1 MRDIKLTQIWIY
13 PIKSLGGISLLTAR
27 VMGKGLRY
35 DRRMMLIDETD
46 TAITQRVYPQMALFK
61 TSISGEQLRI
71 KFGQHELT
79 LPLEEHSLSSPLDV
93 SIWNDRVK
101 AFEIKRSHSE
111 WFSEMLGMR
120 CRLVFFPESNE
131 RPVDARYEVNN
142 ENVSLAD
149 AYPFMIIGQSSLD
162 DLNSKLEEPVPMN
175 RFRPSFVFEGGDP
188 YEEDYWRN
196 FTIGDVRFVGVK
208 MCDRCVLTTVNQV
221 TAEKGVEPLKTLAS
235 YRKKENKIYFGQNLV
250 ALDHTVVNVGD
261 RIVLE

>member
-1 MRDIKLTQIWIY
+1 LSAQ
-13 PIKSLGGISLLTAR
+13 

-46 TAITQRVYPQMALFK
+46 TAITQRVYPKMALFK
-61 TSISGEQLRI
+61 TSISGEQLKI
-71 KFGQHELT
+71 KYGQHELT
-79 LPLEEHSLSSPLDV
+79 LPLEEHGLSSPLDV

-101 AFEIKRSHSE
+101 AFEVSTLHSE
-111 WFSEMLGMR
+111 WFSEILGMR
-120 CRLVFFPESNE
+120 CRLVFFPEENE
-131 RPVDARYEVNN
+131 RPIDPRYEVNS

-162 DLNSKLEEPVPMN
+162 DLNSRLEEPVPIN
-175 RFRPSFVFEGGDP
+175 RFRPSFVFEGGDS
-188 YEEDYWRN
+188 YEEDNWRN

-208 MCDRCVLTTVNQV
+208 MCDRCVLTTVNQN

-235 YRKKENKIYFGQNLV
+235 YRKADNKIYFGQNLV

-261 RIVLE
+261 RIALE